1 MRVLHKLRDA
11 WVLRLIFMRA
21 FIQTV
26 LRWFFSEPVR
36 IVKTGSVLLRTGAI
50 LLFFGSAAMPVG
62 LALNLASQA
71 TRPVS
76 ATLSQLFPAWP
87 TWWIPESVGGY
98 IFAML
103 LLGVG
108 VYIKLLGVQFQKLT
122 GEQIIRYSHLFNSE
136 SNLLINAP
144 EMVDSFGLWLQ
155 MKVVVKAILELISR
169 QTLHQ
174 LGCNDAPYF
183 A

>member
-1 MRVLHKLRDA
+1 
-11 WVLRLIFMRA
+11 
-21 FIQTV
+21 
-26 LRWFFSEPVR
+26 
-36 IVKTGSVLLRTGAI
+36 
-50 LLFFGSAAMPVG
+50 
-62 LALNLASQA
+62 
-71 TRPVS
+71 
-76 ATLSQLFPAWP
+76 
-87 TWWIPESVGGY
+87 
-98 IFAML
+98 ML